1 MIKIMKKIIKDFL
14 EKYKFVRGDINLN
27 SRAGALHKCWGHIF
41 SNHLFGDYVEFGVY
55 HGDSFLESI
64 KQFKQF
70 KKWLENQ
77 KNSSETWRV
86 QVAINSPLNQAVYF
100 HGLDTFEGM
109 PKNDEKNF
117 IFHEKSYLSSHEKV
131 LGRIRKVNFKN
142 FFLYKGK
149 FNESEKEILENF
161 KDRKISIANID
172 CDIYSSTVDSF
183 KIIENF
189 LQIGSIILLD
199 DYNAFNADNLKGQ
212 RKALHEY
219 KKKTKWIIEPFFSY
233 MYSGQS
239 FIVVGNKDL

>member
-1 MIKIMKKIIKDFL
+1 MKKIIKDFL

-64 KQFKQF
+64 NQFEQF

-77 KNSSETWRV
+77 KNSSEKWRV
-86 QVAINSPLNQAVYF
+86 EIATNSPLNQTVYF

-117 IFHEKSYLSSHEKV
+117 TFQEKSFLSSYEKV
-131 LGRIRKVNFKN
+131 QDRIQKVNFKN

-149 FNESEKEILENF
+149 FNESENEILVIF
-161 KDRKISIANID
+161 
-172 CDIYSSTVDSF
+172 TVQQL
-183 KIIENF
+183 IV
-189 LQIGSIILLD
+189 
-199 DYNAFNADNLKGQ
+199 LK
-212 RKALHEY
+212 
-219 KKKTKWIIEPFFSY
+219 
-233 MYSGQS
+233 
-239 FIVVGNKDL
+239 

>member
-1 MIKIMKKIIKDFL
+1 MKKIIRDFL

-64 KQFKQF
+64 KQFEQF

-86 QVAINSPLNQAVYF
+86 KVAINSPLNQAVYF

-117 IFHEKSYLSSHEKV
+117 TFHEKSFSSSGAV
-131 LGRIRKVNFKN
+131 TLFVG
-142 FFLYKGK
+142 
-149 FNESEKEILENF
+149 
-161 KDRKISIANID
+161 
-172 CDIYSSTVDSF
+172 
-183 KIIENF
+183 
-189 LQIGSIILLD
+189 LL
-199 DYNAFNADNLKGQ
+199 
-212 RKALHEY
+212 
-219 KKKTKWIIEPFFSY
+219 
-233 MYSGQS
+233 
-239 FIVVGNKDL
+239 